1 MAIRLGKRIRN
12 KSVFDSIPF
21 SGILG
26 DGTIEI
32 KPGLYSKAYHL
43 GDVNFTISNRDTEI
57 EIFDKYKD
65 MLNSF
70 DAPFQV
76 VIHNYKSDLKT
87 VMKNVRLS
95 PARDGLNDFRQEIN
109 AQTLEKLHRGTG
121 ALKQDKYLIVTR
133 EAENAEEALKK
144 FKTTDNSVDKHL
156 RNLTK
161 ESNTKPVGMV
171 ERLETLYRIYNQ
183 NDDNFFNDIDSNGN
197 KTLNLESMSKRGYSV
212 KNLIAPNGMMF
223 EKNTFMIGDTY
234 GRALYLDRIPTSVKT
249 DFMAELANI
258 NAEML
263 ISLHFEPVDRE
274 ESREMITNHLRNL
287 NAEISRKQEKAA
299 LDGISA
305 DLINPELE
313 ASKRA
318 TLTLMDDID
327 TRGQHIFFFS
337 MCVVVFSDSSTELME
352 VLDEITSISKD
363 HDLPLKPMTFLQ
375 ENGFNSALPLGVN
388 TLKKKSLFTSED
400 CAIFIPYTSQEL
412 HQKNGICYGINKTTK
427 NLIMFN
433 RLDERNQ
440 NFNAL
445 YIAGSGAGKSF
456 AAKNEMVL
464 AYLKSEKNV
473 IYVIDPEGEYTDI
486 ARELKGEVIELSPQS
501 HSFINPFDMDLEYGG
516 DDSAIG
522 VKAGYITGMIELMLG
537 TGGTVDGKSRSII
550 DRCVKNIYK
559 GYFEHMNNLRNINP
573 SITCDRDASPT
584 LQKLYSEFRE
594 QPEPEAQEL
603 ASIIETF
610 AVGTSDI
617 FAHRTNVATDKRLVV
632 YNINKLGRGLWGLG
646 LYIVLND
653 IWNKM
658 IENHKKGLNTWI
670 YIDEFKLLLQLE
682 SSAMFVT
689 QFWLRARKWH
699 GLPTAILQNTDD
711 LLMSPTTRGIV
722 NNTYFLV
729 MMSMQKQQA
738 ANMMELVNIE
748 ESQLEYIGPGQ
759 EKGHGLI
766 YTGNVVIPFCNDFP
780 KDGRLFKL
788 FDTTNTKKFM

>member
-1 MAIRLGKRIRN
+1 MAIKLGKRIRN

-21 SGILG
+21 TGILG

-43 GDVNFTISNRDTEI
+43 GDVNFTISNRETEI

-70 DAPFQV
+70 DSPFQI
-76 VIHNYKSDLKT
+76 VIHNYKSDLTT

-95 PARDGLNDFRQEIN
+95 PARDGLNEFRQEIN
-109 AQTLEKLHRGTG
+109 GQTLEKLHKGTG

-161 ESNTKPVGMV
+161 ENNIKPVGMV

-183 NDDNFFNDIDSNGN
+183 NDDNFYNDVDSNGN

-234 GRALYLDRIPTSVKT
+234 GRALYLDRIPSFVKT

-263 ISLHFEPVDRE
+263 ISLHFMPVDRDD
-274 ESREMITNHLRNL
+274 SREMITNHLRNI

-318 TLTLMDDID
+318 TLTLMEDID

-337 MCVVVFSDSSTELME
+337 LCVVVFSNSSTELME
-352 VLDEITSISKD
+352 ALDKIASVSKN

-375 ENGFNSALPLGVN
+375 EDGLNSALPLGVN
-388 TLKKKSLFTSED
+388 ALKKKSLFTSED
-400 CAIFIPYTSQEL
+400 CSIFIPYTSQEL

-427 NLIMFN
+427 NLIMFD
-433 RLDERNQ
+433 RLNERNQ

-445 YIAGSGAGKSF
+445 YIAGSGGGKSF
-456 AAKNEMVL
+456 AAKNEMIQV
-464 AYLKSEKNV
+464 YLKSEKNV
-473 IYVIDPEGEYTDI
+473 VYVIDPEGEYVRI
-486 ARELKGEVIELSPQS
+486 ARNLNGEVIELSPQS
-501 HSFINPFDMDLEYGG
+501 RSFINPFDMDLEYGG
-516 DDSAIG
+516 EDSAIG

-537 TGGTVDGKSRSII
+537 TGGAVDGKSRSII
-550 DRCVKNIYK
+550 DRCVKNVYK
-559 GYFEHMNNLRNINP
+559 GYFEHLNNLRNINP

-617 FAHRTNVATDKRLVV
+617 FAHRTNVSTDKRLVV
-632 YNINKLGRGLWGLG
+632 YDINKLGRGLWGLG

-699 GLPTAILQNTDD
+699 GVPTAILQNTDD
-711 LLMSPTTRGIV
+711 LLMNTTIKGII

-729 MMSMQKQQA
+729 LMSMQKQQA
-738 ANMMELVNIE
+738 TNMMEFINLE
-748 ESQLEYIGPGQ
+748 ESQLQYLEPGQ
-759 EKGHGLI
+759 DKGEGLI
-766 YTGNVVIPFCNDFP
+766 YTGNVVIPFSNEYP
-780 KDGRLFKL
+780 KEGKLFKL